1 MNKYGTLYIVAAP
14 SGAGKTSLVNALVAG
29 DEALKISISYTTRPP
44 RPGEQDGVEYH
55 FVSESTF
62 GYMIKEQVFLEYA
75 QVFGHYYGTSK
86 QWIADTLEQE
96 QDVILEIDWQGARQ
110 VGQIFHHVKTVF
122 ILPPSLETLY
132 YRLEKRQH
140 DSKDTID
147 ARLRHAIDEMSH
159 YNEFEYLVVN
169 DNFDAALADLRA
181 IVTSER
187 LKRRYQQKNL
197 TALLEQLLK

>member
-132 YRLEKRQH
+132 YRLEKRQQ

-147 ARLRHAIDEMSH
+147 ARMRQAIDEMSH

>member
-1 MNKYGTLYIVAAP
+1 M
-14 SGAGKTSLVNALVAG
+14 
-29 DEALKISISYTTRPP
+29 
-44 RPGEQDGVEYH
+44 
-55 FVSESTF
+55 
-62 GYMIKEQVFLEYA
+62 
-75 QVFGHYYGTSK
+75 
-86 QWIADTLEQE
+86 
-96 QDVILEIDWQGARQ
+96 ILEIDWQGARQ

-132 YRLEKRQH
+132 YRLEKRQQ

-147 ARLRHAIDEMSH
+147 ARMRQAIDEMSH

>member
-1 MNKYGTLYIVAAP
+1 MNKYGTLYVVAAP

-44 RPGEQDGVEYH
+44 RPGEQNGIQYH
-55 FVSESTF
+55 FVNEAVF
-62 GYMIKEQVFLEYA
+62 AQMIKEQVFLEYA
-75 QVFGHYYGTSK
+75 QVFGYHYGTSR

-110 VGQIFHHVKTVF
+110 IGQIFHHIKTIF
-122 ILPPSLETLY
+122 ILPPSLATLRQ
-132 YRLEKRQH
+132 RLDSRRQ
-140 DSKDTID
+140 DSEAIID
-147 ARLRHAIDEMSH
+147 DRMRQAIEQMSH

-169 DNFDAALADLRA
+169 DDFNKALADLQA
-181 IVTSER
+181 ILTSER

-197 TALLEQLLK
+197 GPLLEQLLK

>member
-132 YRLEKRQH
+132 YRLEKRQQ
-140 DSKDTID
+140 DSKDIID
-147 ARLRHAIDEMSH
+147 ARMRQAIDEMSH

>member
-132 YRLEKRQH
+132 YRLEKRQQ
-140 DSKDTID
+140 DSKDTIY
-147 ARLRHAIDEMSH
+147 ARMRQAIDEMSH